1 MSDKQNPHA
10 QQKLQ
15 SLRAVAEARLA
26 RAQPTEPAAQN
37 SETLLHELRVHQIEL
52 EMQNEELL
60 QAHMALEASRD
71 RYLDL
76 YEFAPIGYLTLTAEA
91 QIAEI
96 NLTGARLLGMERK
109 QLIPYRFARFVAEP
123 DQERWYRLFHNMMGE
138 NAHGESHSFDL
149 KFRNPDLWDFKS
161 TLL

>member
-15 SLRAVAEARLA
+15 SLRAEAEARLA
-26 RAQPTEPAAQN
+26 RAQPTEPAVQN

-52 EMQNEELL
+52 EMQNEELR

-91 QIAEI
+91 QIAKI

-109 QLIPYRFARFVAEP
+109 QFIPCRFARYVAEP
-123 DQERWYRLFHNMMGE
+123 DKALV
-138 NAHGESHSFDL
+138 SF
-149 KFRNPDLWDFKS
+149 FS
-161 TLL
+161 